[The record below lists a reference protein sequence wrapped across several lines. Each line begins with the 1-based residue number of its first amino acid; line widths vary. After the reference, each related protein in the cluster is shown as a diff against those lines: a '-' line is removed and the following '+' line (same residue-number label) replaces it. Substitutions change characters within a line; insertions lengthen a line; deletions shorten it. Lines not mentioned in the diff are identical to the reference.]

1 MSVGGLEAECLCP
14 VSAITC
20 RGQLRPLHL
29 QLQPQL
35 QIVTVIV
42 SAAVAPGHQAAVMER
57 GGEVARQ

>member
-29 QLQPQL
+29 QP

-57 GGEVARQ
+57 GGEIVRQ